1 MKSGSGDKREMEY
14 FFFVFLSS
22 FLSSNSLDSRFSKG
36 ILNVNFFSSVFF
48 VGYFFRVFVVVTA
61 VVVVVVVIVVGQVYV
76 WVMIVSIQRFA
87 NVCPCLI
94 EFRGYIRLCVYSILF
109 SLFFSILLFF
119 FSPRFAG
126 LIAIDSVE

>member
-36 ILNVNFFSSVFF
+36 ILNVNFFSSMFF
-48 VGYFFRVFVVVTA
+48 VGYFFVIVTA
-61 VVVVVVVIVVGQVYV
+61 VVVVVIVVGQVYV

-109 SLFFSILLFF
+109 SLFFFYSSIFF
-119 FSPRFAG
+119 PPDLR
-126 LIAIDSVE
+126 D

>member
-1 MKSGSGDKREMEY
+1 M
-14 FFFVFLSS
+14 
-22 FLSSNSLDSRFSKG
+22 
-36 ILNVNFFSSVFF
+36 NFFSSVFF
-48 VGYFFRVFVVVTA
+48 VGYFFRVFVVVAAT
-61 VVVVVVVIVVGQVYV
+61 VVVVVVIVVDQVYV

-126 LIAIDSVE
+126 LIAIDPVE

>member
-1 MKSGSGDKREMEY
+1 M
-14 FFFVFLSS
+14 
-22 FLSSNSLDSRFSKG
+22 
-36 ILNVNFFSSVFF
+36 NFFSSVFF

-119 FSPRFAG
+119 FPRFAG
-126 LIAIDSVE
+126 LIAIDPVE